1 MKSMNSI
8 KFSKDILKIQD
19 IDNEIIKI
27 SKKIQ
32 EDITVRLRRK
42 GAIVG
47 ISGGIDSSVTMAL
60 AAKALGPERVLG
72 IMLPEKESNSD
83 SLRLARDLADQ
94 FGVPSLVENISGA
107 LDGYRCYERRDE
119 AIKRVFPEFDPLTYK
134 SKIGIHHSGIKQS
147 LPPVFYLTI
156 ICPDGTEK
164 KKVLPVREYLL
175 IVAAS
180 NFKQRSRMS
189 MLYFHA
195 ESCHYAVVGTANKHE
210 VEQGFFVKHGDGGVD
225 LMPIGNYYKSQV
237 YQIAEVLGIPEEIIQ
252 RTPTTDTYSAEQSQE
267 EFFFQLPFIDLDLLW
282 YAFENEFNIEE
293 VAEVMGKTSQE
304 VELIFN
310 NFKRKQKTT
319 EYLRL
324 GAL

>member
-164 KKVLPVREYLL
+164 KKVLPVREYLQ

-195 ESCHYAVVGTANKHE
+195 ESSHYAVVGTANKHE

-267 EFFFQLPFIDLDLLW
+267 EFFFQLPFTDLDLLW
-282 YAFENEFNIEE
+282 YAFENEFNTEE